1 MISAAASVP
10 VKPTSRR
17 SDRLHDHREMSTG
30 ISATSSCLGA
40 RLGGRMVKRSI
51 VAKVVAEAT
60 VQFNEVPSN
69 LPFKMGQFYCQLREL
84 SRVRSTES
92 SGFMELAM
100 GIEPTSAA

>member
-1 MISAAASVP
+1 
-10 VKPTSRR
+10 
-17 SDRLHDHREMSTG
+17 
-30 ISATSSCLGA
+30 
-40 RLGGRMVKRSI
+40 MVKRSI

-100 GIEPTSAA
+100 GIEPTSAAWEAMRHRQ